1 MRDLPDPRDVDDAVL
16 RIRIAALNASF
27 RKLRYRLEPGELA
40 GLLAEWKSNREIF
53 DAVES
58 KQGLITRMA
67 IGWRKLR
74 RGKDDGGY

>member
-1 MRDLPDPRDVDDAVL
+1 MKDLPDPRELDQAVANMRVAVL
-16 RIRIAALNASF
+16 TASF
-27 RKLRYRLEPGELA
+27 RKLRYRHEPGEVA
-40 GLLAEWKSNREIF
+40 AMLAEWKSNREIF

-74 RGKDDGGY
+74 RGKSNGGY

>member
-1 MRDLPDPRDVDDAVL
+1 ML

-58 KQGLITRMA
+58 KQG
-67 IGWRKLR
+67 
-74 RGKDDGGY
+74 